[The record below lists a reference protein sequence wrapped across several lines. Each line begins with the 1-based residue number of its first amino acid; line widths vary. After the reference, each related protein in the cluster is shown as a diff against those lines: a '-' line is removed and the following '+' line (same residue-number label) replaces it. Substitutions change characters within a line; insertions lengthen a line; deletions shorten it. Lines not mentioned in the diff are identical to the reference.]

1 MKNTATIGIAAL
13 LAGAAGG
20 FLAGRAG
27 APAADTTAAAETAM
41 RDTKSSTRHSAGSG
55 SDASKKGVR
64 NVGDALSEPGQ
75 LARMQSLMDLYSGMN
90 AEQLA
95 EAAGKLE
102 ELPMAQRIM
111 ASMLLFARWGE
122 IDPQGALAHAATLG
136 GGGMFARPTI
146 LQSWAST
153 DPANA
158 AKYFS
163 EHPGDFAMMGGFG
176 GPGGG
181 GDSAASVIAT
191 EWAKLDP
198 DAAIAWANSLTG
210 NNQSG
215 ALRSIVSELA
225 GTDPTKAAQIASTL
239 TGRDQAAAYGDIAEK
254 MASKD
259 FAAAE
264 SFINGLPAE
273 VRDRAM
279 SDALNVLARTDPQAA
294 AAKLANMAAGDDRDR
309 AVSRI
314 AEGWARLD
322 PAAAAAWVSK
332 QTTEDMNDAMR
343 PVIASWAGRDSAA
356 ALTWIQAQPQGE
368 VRDQA
373 IGTYIWTSRNSDP
386 ASTIQLAESI
396 SDEGDRNRSIF
407 MATRRWMQQDRD
419 AATSYIQQST
429 TLNDET
435 KQRILEG
442 GGGRGGWGGQGG
454 GQGGQGGNR
463 GGRGGRG
470 GN

>member
-20 FLAGRAG
+20 YLAGKAG
-27 APAADTTAAAETAM
+27 SSATDTTAVAESAMHTKTSSRPTSAASE
-41 RDTKSSTRHSAGSG
+41 G
-55 SDASKKGVR
+55 SKKGVR
-64 NVGDALSEPGQ
+64 SVSDALDEPGQ
-75 LARMQSLMDLYSGMN
+75 LARMQKLMDLYAGMN
-90 AEQLA
+90 ADQLA
-95 EAAGKLE
+95 EAASKLE
-102 ELPMAQRIM
+102 DLPMAQRIM
-111 ASMLLFARWGE
+111 ASMLLFSRWGE
-122 IDPQGALAHAATLG
+122 VDPQGALAHAATLG
-136 GGGMFARPTI
+136 PGGFFARPTI

-163 EHPGDFAMMGGFG
+163 EHPNELAGMGGFGG

-181 GDSAASVIAT
+181 GGNAASVIAT

-198 DAAIAWANSLTG
+198 DAAIAWANGLTG
-210 NNQSG
+210 ENQTG
-215 ALRSIVSELA
+215 ALRSIVTELA
-225 GTDPTKAAQIASTL
+225 SADPTKAAQIASTL
-239 TGRDQAAAYGDIAEK
+239 TGRDKAAAYGDIAEK
-254 MASKD
+254 LAQKD
-259 FAAAE
+259 FASAE
-264 SFINGLPAE
+264 SFINGLPAD
-273 VRDRAM
+273 VRDRAL

-294 AAKLANMAAGDDRDR
+294 AAKLSTMAAGDERDR
-309 AVSRI
+309 AISNI
-314 AEGWARLD
+314 AEGWARQD
-322 PAAAAAWVSK
+322 PAAAAAWVSQ

-356 ALTWIQAQPQGE
+356 ALSWIQSQPQGE
-368 VRDQA
+368 VRDGA
-373 IGTYIWTSRNSDP
+373 IGTYIWTNRSGDP
-386 ASTIQLAESI
+386 QSTIQLAESI

-407 MATRRWMQQDRD
+407 MATRRWMEQDRE

-435 KQRILEG
+435 KQRLLEG
-442 GGGRGGWGGQGG
+442 GGGRGGWGGGPGG
-454 GQGGQGGNR
+454 GGR